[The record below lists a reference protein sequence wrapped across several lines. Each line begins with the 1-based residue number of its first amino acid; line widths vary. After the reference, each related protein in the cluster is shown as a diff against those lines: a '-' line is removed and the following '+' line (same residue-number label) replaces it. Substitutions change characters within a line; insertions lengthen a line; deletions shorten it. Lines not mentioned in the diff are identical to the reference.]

1 MDQRTDSP
9 PTEPDAKAWVRKNEP
24 PPSLYIPLRKQQQQ
38 LRGHF
43 VNLETGSNEDSDSE
57 MVRWIED
64 GQEDL
69 GSGTVKGARQ
79 EFQWPSKNSLY
90 SLGPG
95 QM

>member
-24 PPSLYIPLRKQQQQ
+24 LPSLYIPLRKQQQQ